1 MVNFGLEFIN
11 TTDRI
16 LQNVQEQGTTA
27 AIIVSSVVLFYC
39 DKAVSTTLHET
50 GHGLRAKSYGIDYQL
65 LLDDRDESPF
75 KKDENF
81 IKFFLGELL
90 NTKRAACSVD
100 TKQMEGLEKSL
111 DKSSAYNG
119 LIIFAAGGMNN
130 EVQLAEKISD
140 DIYSKKKKPG
150 LFSYAMY
157 LSNRLS
163 PILYGYMAEKPGDD
177 PFSIQ
182 YHFKQ
187 RGENNFKKETISNAG
202 WISLLLSATTYS
214 ALTDKP
220 LQFHGFRIPDIFPY
234 ITKRGMSY
242 KAVSGYEVRDGL
254 NLIFGLERAFKIEPA
269 TECSLGISHH
279 MIDNKFP
286 ISYSGIVTFGQGFD
300 FEASCSIPLSKSF
313 SLGAGCE
320 IYSVKSLQ
328 GQRNATTNM
337 KESNG
342 FSKNFFA
349 SVSYRF

>member
-1 MVNFGLEFIN
+1 M
-11 TTDRI
+11 
-16 LQNVQEQGTTA
+16 
-27 AIIVSSVVLFYC
+27 
-39 DKAVSTTLHET
+39 
-50 GHGLRAKSYGIDYQL
+50 
-65 LLDDRDESPF
+65 
-75 KKDENF
+75 
-81 IKFFLGELL
+81 
-90 NTKRAACSVD
+90 
-100 TKQMEGLEKSL
+100 EKSL
-111 DKSSAYNG
+111 DKSSACNG
-119 LIIFAAGGMNN
+119 FIIFHAGGMNN
-130 EVQLAEKISD
+130 QVQLAEKISD
-140 DIYSKKKKPG
+140 DIYSKKKRPG

-157 LSNRLS
+157 LKNRLD
-163 PILYGYMAEKPGDD
+163 PILYNYMAKEMGDD

-182 YHFKQ
+182 YYFKQ
-187 RGENNFKKETISNAG
+187 RGENNFKKGTISNAG

-220 LQFHGFRIPDIFPY
+220 IQFHGFRIPDVFPY

-242 KAVSGYEVRDGL
+242 KAVSGYEVRNGL

-328 GQRNATTNM
+328 GQRNAATNM